1 MTELNYA
8 KHQPTRRKIIL
19 RIIVLF
25 VAAALTATAQIPM
38 HRPIGECST
47 VDATEDDSHE
57 NAIDY
62 QRSEFKIPGDVVF
75 VPGTLCSFYSY
86 VGWEEHMKLYL
97 GEGADEYR
105 DLIELAIEVWNE
117 TVHLRGDWDWKLIEI
132 TDERPENYRLPTSF
146 WSNTDEYG
154 HENLE
159 DDESVIYFTPSGE
172 DETNFWGLTWS
183 QRQRYGNPSMQE
195 ADIYINARDE
205 ESHPGRTLMLTK
217 KLVDVNRNYGAYA
230 LYNKTYAV
238 ILHELGHAV
247 GLKHIP
253 VSGNIMSRDFGAG
266 GLDQWAAPIALELL
280 DDFSPTINKF
290 VYRHSEIFPYMSVR
304 QRNEEMLDMMDF
316 FTENAK
322 LGEQEKMALTCIYEY

>member
-1 MTELNYA
+1 M
-8 KHQPTRRKIIL
+8 L
-19 RIIVLF
+19 RITVLF

-86 VGWEEHMKLYL
+86 VGWEEPMKLHL

-105 DLIELAIEVWNE
+105 DLIERAIEVWNE
-117 TVHLRGDWDWKLIEI
+117 TVKLPSREPLIEI
-132 TDERPENYRLPTSF
+132 VDERPENYELPTAF
-146 WSNTDEYG
+146 WSNTDEYA

-159 DDESVIYFTPSGE
+159 DDESVIYFKPAGD
-172 DETNFWGLTWS
+172 DETRSWGLTWF
-183 QRQRYGNPSMQE
+183 QRRYSSMRE
-195 ADIYINARDE
+195 ADVYINTADE
-205 ESHPGRTLMLTK
+205 ESRPGRTLILTK
-217 KLVDVNRNYGAYA
+217 KLVDVSRLYGAYA

-238 ILHELGHAV
+238 ILHELGHAI
-247 GLKHIP
+247 GLAHIP
-253 VSGNIMSRDFGAG
+253 VSGNVMSRAFGAG
-266 GLDQWAAPIALELL
+266 GLDQWSAAIALELFN
-280 DDFSPTINKF
+280 DFSPTNNKF
-290 VYRHSEIFPYMSVR
+290 VDRHSQIYPYMSIR
-304 QRNEEMLDMMDF
+304 EEVHEEAFERMEF

-322 LGEQEKMALTCIYEY
+322 LGEQEKMALTCIYKY

>member
-1 MTELNYA
+1 M
-8 KHQPTRRKIIL
+8 
-19 RIIVLF
+19 LF

-62 QRSEFKIPGDVVF
+62 QRSEFKIPGDVIF

-86 VGWEEHMKLYL
+86 VGWEEPMKLHL
-97 GEGADEYR
+97 GEGSDEYR
-105 DLIELAIEVWNE
+105 DLIERAIEVWNE
-117 TVHLRGDWDWKLIEI
+117 TVKLPSREPLIEI
-132 TDERPENYRLPTSF
+132 VDERPENYELPTAF

-172 DETNFWGLTWS
+172 DETNSWGLTWF
-183 QRQRYGNPSMQE
+183 QRWRSRPSMHE
-195 ADIYINARDE
+195 ADIYINTRDE
-205 ESHPGRTLMLTK
+205 EEVGSDVLMLTK
-217 KLVDVNRNYGAYA
+217 KLVDINRSYGAYA

-266 GLDQWAAPIALELL
+266 GLDQWAASIALELL

-290 VYRHSEIFPYMSVR
+290 AYRHSEIFPYMSVR
-304 QRNEEMLDMMDF
+304 QRNEELLEMMDF

-322 LGEQEKMALTCIYEY
+322 LGEQEKMALTCIYQY